1 MAYIRF
7 EAGQNAPIFLVGCKS
22 DLRVSE
28 RSSSPPPT
36 NCCIPEREGERM
48 ALEMGAV
55 CYVECS
61 TLTRESREAV
71 FEVVAE
77 ALVQHE
83 QLKRG
88 V

>member
-1 MAYIRF
+1 MQR
-7 EAGQNAPIFLVGCKS
+7 ENLPIFLVGCKS
-22 DLRVSE
+22 DLR
-28 RSSSPPPT
+28 SSFPPPS
-36 NCCIPEREGERM
+36 NCCIPGREGERM

-61 TLTRESREAV
+61 ALTRESREAV

-77 ALVQHE
+77 ALVRYE
-83 QLKRG
+83 QLKWG

>member
-1 MAYIRF
+1 
-7 EAGQNAPIFLVGCKS
+7 
-22 DLRVSE
+22 
-28 RSSSPPPT
+28 
-36 NCCIPEREGERM
+36 M

-55 CYVECS
+55 CYMECS
-61 TLTRESREAV
+61 ALTRESCEAV

>member
-1 MAYIRF
+1 
-7 EAGQNAPIFLVGCKS
+7 
-22 DLRVSE
+22 
-28 RSSSPPPT
+28 
-36 NCCIPEREGERM
+36 M